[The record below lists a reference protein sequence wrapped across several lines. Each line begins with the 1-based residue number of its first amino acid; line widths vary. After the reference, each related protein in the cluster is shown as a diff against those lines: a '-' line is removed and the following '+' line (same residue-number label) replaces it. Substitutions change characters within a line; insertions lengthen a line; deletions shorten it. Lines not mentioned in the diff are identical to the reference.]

1 MDQVAIQSPANSG
14 QLAATGKLG
23 VDTDSV
29 IGSDTYSTVRN
40 GSTVDLRGLASLTVG
55 GQSRFY
61 GIDPLQ
67 GRASSRG
74 AFSSKNKVTGIAI
87 PVTLNQL

>member
-29 IGSDTYSTVRN
+29 IGSDIYSTAAP
-40 GSTVDLRGLASLTVG
+40 STCGAS
-55 GQSRFY
+55 R
-61 GIDPLQ
+61 
-67 GRASSRG
+67 R
-74 AFSSKNKVTGIAI
+74 
-87 PVTLNQL
+87 